1 MAKKHSWL
9 RSQIAHFPDF
19 PVQNM
24 IVAQAW
30 GLNMQNTYLQETK
43 IHGHVWGLWHL
54 RGALKACT
62 LASYRWEWVGCNVSA
77 SPPNPPSF
85 PTPCINILQAQCSVQ
100 CTQCALVHRTSCR
113 LEQGIEVLQISEKR
127 APCTDGM
134 HWFAINDVK
143 VEAEVDIAMQNI
155 NEWGDSIAI

>member
-77 SPPNPPSF
+77 SPPSLLPHTVHEHFASPVLCS
-85 PTPCINILQAQCSVQ
+85 IAQYYISLYLVGQLTKCSVQ
-100 CTQCALVHRTSCR
+100 CTVYIVHRTSCR
-113 LEQGIEVLQISEKR
+113 LEQGIEVFADFCKGHLVQMECIDLQSMMWKLR
-127 APCTDGM
+127 LR
-134 HWFAINDVK
+134 
-143 VEAEVDIAMQNI
+143 
-155 NEWGDSIAI
+155 